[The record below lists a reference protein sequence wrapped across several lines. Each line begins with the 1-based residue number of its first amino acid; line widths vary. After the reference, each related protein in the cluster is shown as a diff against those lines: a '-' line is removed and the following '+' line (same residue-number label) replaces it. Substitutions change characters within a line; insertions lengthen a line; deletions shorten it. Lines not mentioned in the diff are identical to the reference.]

1 MGKALLAIVIIAVVG
16 IVGLMLYRS
25 AAGDD
30 FPDDEWF
37 EFEVP
42 EEA

>member
-1 MGKALLAIVIIAVVG
+1 MGKAITAIVLVAIVG
-16 IVGLMLYRS
+16 IVAMVLYR
-25 AAGDD
+25 AASGDE

>member
-1 MGKALLAIVIIAVVG
+1 MGKAILAIVIIGVVG

-25 AAGDD
+25 ASGED

-42 EEA
+42 QE

>member
-1 MGKALLAIVIIAVVG
+1 MGKAVLAIVIIAVVG

-25 AAGDD
+25 ASEED

-42 EEA
+42 QE

>member
-1 MGKALLAIVIIAVVG
+1 MGKAITAIVLVAIVG
-16 IVGLMLYRS
+16 IVAMVLYRS
-25 AAGDD
+25 ASGED